1 MNRPLEDFRTE
12 LAAIAAK
19 AGVCSV
25 RMFGSG
31 ARGDSDPDSDL
42 DLVVRLEP
50 GRGLL
55 ELAAFKLE
63 LEALLGCRV
72 DVVTEAGLSPYLRD
86 QILRESVPIDL
97 EAASRTQPSTCGISG
112 MR

>member
-1 MNRPLEDFRTE
+1 MTSPLEDYRTE

-19 AGVCSV
+19 AGVRSV
-25 RMFGSG
+25 RVFGSR
-31 ARGDSDPDSDL
+31 ARGDNDPDSDL
-42 DLVVRLEP
+42 DLVVQLEP

-55 ELAAFKLE
+55 DLAGFKLE
-63 LEALLGCRV
+63 LEALLGCSV

-97 EAASRTQPSTCGISG
+97 EAA
-112 MR
+112 